1 MAPKA
6 VPLMSKC
13 AASAWQIPSGQE
25 SVMVTVTGLL
35 EQSLLPV
42 HLTCIF
48 GTSLIKKV
56 KNGISEAKLWSVEMH
71 VYTDLVARAASFA
84 VLEQGIA
91 AGGNHRRER
100 ALAGCALVAARAA
113 STKK

>member
-1 MAPKA
+1 
-6 VPLMSKC
+6 
-13 AASAWQIPSGQE
+13 
-25 SVMVTVTGLL
+25 
-35 EQSLLPV
+35 
-42 HLTCIF
+42 
-48 GTSLIKKV
+48 
-56 KNGISEAKLWSVEMH
+56 MH

-100 ALAGCALVAARAA
+100 ALADCALVAARAA